1 MLTSNIIDGYSIPAK
16 DFRISDFPRDMKI
29 PTVDF
34 VYQYIAGLIMRI
46 PNMKNAIL
54 AEILKDQDAYKKAKK
69 RILYPDTDLGYLFI
83 NDNTELNVQALNILA
98 FFLEVAK
105 KPNKTREEL
114 VALLLRMYED
124 GAIKRYYPAFL
135 SENQTDRVLQSEYRN
150 AGVALRLFSAA
161 SKRDSATFSK
171 LVHSLDEQIPGAEL
185 MEKFV
190 REAVGEEIWNAR
202 TLNDMQD
209 IEGRIFHIY
218 LPQDMDFSMLG
229 EDSQT
234 ETYDSALT
242 HERPRVSMLFSN
254 FRVSQG
260 CGIGSSVMDK
270 FVISAS
276 VKKMICRIMYLTGNR
291 TPEDM
296 VHSLLTDQRMHDT
309 YVSLVY
315 MCAVSKHCSD
325 LYKQNIL
332 RENLNGSMMA
342 SLQNQNEALN
352 NRSAELDAKEKAL
365 VDMKAKVVSDVSV
378 EYQSYRANSMK
389 REAALKDRIH
399 KQNDQIRELKTKIAE
414 LSGQLST
421 NDANDVISCDEPQIE
436 EPEIQGSKQPPID
449 YHAELNRLSE
459 NLTIAF
465 CGGNQNYINNLQA
478 SLPGFTYI
486 NEKDIGRCD
495 QAIRNCD
502 VVLFCTQCLGHSL
515 YGKVKKICRQLKIPY
530 QHLSPVTSVS
540 LSEKQ
545 IYDAVM
551 ACRLRSE
558 SEDPDGLPGRKQ
570 RTTSAI

>member
-46 PNMKNAIL
+46 PHMKNAIL
-54 AEILKDQDAYKKAKK
+54 AETLKDQEAYKKAKK
-69 RILYPDTDLGYLFI
+69 RILYPDTDLGYLFL
-83 NDNTELNVQALNILA
+83 NDNTELNVQALSVLA
-98 FFLEVAK
+98 FFLEAAK
-105 KPNKTREEL
+105 KPNPIHEEL
-114 VALLLRMYED
+114 VALLLRMYD
-124 GAIKRYYPAFL
+124 NGALKKYYPAFL
-135 SENQTDRVLQSEYRN
+135 SENQMDRVLQSEYRN
-150 AGVALRLFSAA
+150 VGVALRLFSAA

-171 LVHSLDEQIPGAEL
+171 LVHSLDDPIPGAEL

-190 REAVGEEIWNAR
+190 REAVGEEIWNAK
-202 TLNDMQD
+202 TLSDMQD
-209 IEGRIFHIY
+209 IEGRIFHIF
-218 LPQDMDFSMLG
+218 LPQDMEISIITGDPQTYTQ
-229 EDSQT
+229 DS
-234 ETYDSALT
+234 SLT

-270 FVISAS
+270 FIISAS

-296 VHSLLTDQRMHDT
+296 VHSLLTDQRIHDA

-315 MCAVSKHCSD
+315 MCAVSKHCSV
-325 LYKQNIL
+325 LYKQKIL
-332 RENLNGSMMA
+332 QENLNSSMMA
-342 SLQNQNEALN
+342 SMQNQNEALN

-365 VDMKAKVVSDVSV
+365 MDMKAKVVSDVSE
-378 EYQSYRANSMK
+378 EYQSYRANALK
-389 REAALKDRIH
+389 REAALKDKIH
-399 KQNDQIRELKTKIAE
+399 KQDDQIKDLKARLAE
-414 LSGQLST
+414 LSGQLSADDC
-421 NDANDVISCDEPQIE
+421 NMASSSE
-436 EPEIQGSKQPPID
+436 EPLPERIEVPGSNQHSID
-449 YHAELNRLSE
+449 YHAELNRLSKE
-459 NLTIAF
+459 LTIAF

-495 QAIRNCD
+495 QAVRNCD
-502 VVLFCTQCLGHSL
+502 IVLFCTQCLGHSL

-558 SEDPDGLPGRKQ
+558 SEDPDELSGRKQ
-570 RTTSAI
+570 RITDAI

>member
-16 DFRISDFPRDMKI
+16 DFRINDFPRDMKI

-46 PNMKNAIL
+46 PHMKNAIL

-83 NDNTELNVQALNILA
+83 NDNTELNVQALSVLA
-98 FFLEVAK
+98 FFLEAAK

-114 VALLLRMYED
+114 VALLLRMYD
-124 GAIKRYYPAFL
+124 NGAIKRYYPAFL

-171 LVHSLDEQIPGAEL
+171 LVHSLDEQITGAEL

-190 REAVGEEIWNAR
+190 REAVGEEVWNAR
-202 TLNDMQD
+202 TLSDMQD
-209 IEGRIFHIY
+209 IEGKIFHIY
-218 LPQDMDFSMLG
+218 LPQDFVLSG
-229 EDSQT
+229 EPQT
-234 ETYDSALT
+234 GTYDSALT

-270 FVISAS
+270 FIISAS
-276 VKKMICRIMYLTGNR
+276 VKKTICRIMYLTGNR

-325 LYKQNIL
+325 LYKQCIL
-332 RENLNGSMMA
+332 QENLNSSMMA
-342 SLQNQNEALN
+342 SLQSQNEALN

-365 VDMKAKVVSDVSV
+365 MDMKAKVVSDASA
-378 EYQSYRANSMK
+378 EYQSYRANAMK

-399 KQNDQIRELKTKIAE
+399 KQDDQLQDLKAKIAE

-421 NDANDVISCDEPQIE
+421 DDNNGMASFE
-436 EPEIQGSKQPPID
+436 EPPAEKAEIPGSKQSPID

-459 NLTIAF
+459 ELTIAF

-558 SEDPDGLPGRKQ
+558 SEDPDELSGRKQ
-570 RTTSAI
+570 RITDAI